1 MRTKPLVTDEEFLA
15 GLDDLLDRAAVAVAD
30 ARARCGDGDRKGT
43 GRALKRLARSARTYA
58 RRVRSK
64 QGRAALPDAT
74 TRDGLVTEARR
85 LRALAKA
92 LRRALDCAAAVHA
105 GPAQRYH

>member
-15 GLDDLLDRAAVAVAD
+15 GLDDLLDRAAVAD

-58 RRVRSK
+58 RLVRSK
-64 QGRAALPDAT
+64 RGRAALPDVT
-74 TRDGLVTEARR
+74 MRDGLVADARR
-85 LRALAKA
+85 LSALAKA
-92 LRRALDCAAAVHA
+92 LRHTLDC
-105 GPAQRYH
+105 